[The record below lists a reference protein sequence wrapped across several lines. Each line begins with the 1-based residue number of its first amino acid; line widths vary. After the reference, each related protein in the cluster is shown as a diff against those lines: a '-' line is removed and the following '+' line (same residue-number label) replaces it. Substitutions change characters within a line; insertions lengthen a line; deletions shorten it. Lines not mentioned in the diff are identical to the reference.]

1 MQGEWRSPRQ
11 MLHDQ
16 TYDGHASVHD
26 DSMAE
31 DLGLPGAPIEGPTH
45 FSQLDLLAYEIF
57 GDEWFVTGSVSS
69 HFETMVVEG
78 ERVKAFA
85 QQTDSHTAEAWA
97 EKENGDR
104 VLTAS
109 LTVRGATT
117 LLSERLAAAQAKDP
131 GELFIID
138 RLEPGMTTGPDDA
151 TLTMNDRNGD
161 LYPFS
166 LAEKLA
172 AITEPCRWY
181 VDAASSP
188 WGQAVVP
195 SEMLSVIG
203 HRSGSH
209 LPVRGPS
216 VGLFVDLE
224 VCRYRPVLVDSN
236 YSVTHEVV
244 AMGQSRRVESYW
256 TRSSIV
262 DSDSQIVADVLLHQ
276 GVFKASYADYP
287 PQSS

>member
-1 MQGEWRSPRQ
+1 

-45 FSQLDLLAYEIF
+45 FSQLDLLAHEIF

-69 HFETMVVEG
+69 HFENMVVEG

-85 QQTDSHTAEAWA
+85 RQTDGRTAEAWA

-109 LTVRGATT
+109 LTIGGATT

-131 GELFIID
+131 GKLFIID

-151 TLTMNDRNGD
+151 TLTMNERNGD

-172 AITEPCRWY
+172 AITEPCEWY
-181 VDAASSP
+181 SDEAVSP
-188 WGQAVVP
+188 WGRAVVP
-195 SEMLSVIG
+195 SEMLSVMG

-224 VCRYRPVLVDSN
+224 VCRYQPVLVASK

-244 AMGQSRRVESYW
+244 AIGQSRRVESYW

-262 DSDSQIVADVLLHQ
+262 NSDGQVVADVLLHQ

>member
-1 MQGEWRSPRQ
+1 

-45 FSQLDLLAYEIF
+45 FSQLDLLAHEIF

-69 HFETMVVEG
+69 HFENMVVEG

-85 QQTDSHTAEAWA
+85 RQTDGRTAEAWA

-109 LTVRGATT
+109 LTIGGATT

-151 TLTMNDRNGD
+151 TLTMNERNGD

-172 AITEPCRWY
+172 AITEPCEWY
-181 VDAASSP
+181 SDEAVSP
-188 WGQAVVP
+188 WGRAVVP
-195 SEMLSVIG
+195 SEMLSVMG

-224 VCRYRPVLVDSN
+224 VCRYQPVLVASK

-244 AMGQSRRVESYW
+244 AIGQSRRVESYW

-262 DSDSQIVADVLLHQ
+262 NSDGQVVADVLLHQ

>member
-1 MQGEWRSPRQ
+1 
-11 MLHDQ
+11 
-16 TYDGHASVHD
+16 
-26 DSMAE
+26 
-31 DLGLPGAPIEGPTH
+31 
-45 FSQLDLLAYEIF
+45 
-57 GDEWFVTGSVSS
+57 
-69 HFETMVVEG
+69 
-78 ERVKAFA
+78 
-85 QQTDSHTAEAWA
+85 
-97 EKENGDR
+97 
-104 VLTAS
+104 
-109 LTVRGATT
+109 VRGATT

-195 SEMLSVIG
+195 SEMLSVMG

-224 VCRYRPVLVDSN
+224 VCRYRPVLVDST

-256 TRSSIV
+256 TRSSIL
-262 DSDSQIVADVLLHQ
+262 DSDSQVVADVLLHQ

>member
-1 MQGEWRSPRQ
+1 

-45 FSQLDLLAYEIF
+45 FSQLDLLAHEIF

-69 HFETMVVEG
+69 HFENMVVEG

-85 QQTDSHTAEAWA
+85 RQTDGRTAEAWA

-109 LTVRGATT
+109 LTIGGATT

-151 TLTMNDRNGD
+151 TLTMNERNGD

-172 AITEPCRWY
+172 AITEPCEWY
-181 VDAASSP
+181 SDEAVSP
-188 WGQAVVP
+188 WGRAVVP
-195 SEMLSVIG
+195 SEMLSVMG

-224 VCRYRPVLVDSN
+224 VCRYQPVLVASK

-244 AMGQSRRVESYW
+244 AIGQSRRVESYW

-262 DSDSQIVADVLLHQ
+262 NSDGQVVADVLLHQ

-287 PQSS
+287 PQPS

>member
-78 ERVKAFA
+78 EHVKAFA

-195 SEMLSVIG
+195 SEMLSVMG

-224 VCRYRPVLVDSN
+224 VCRYRPVLVDST

-262 DSDSQIVADVLLHQ
+262 DSDSQVVADVLLHQ

>member
-1 MQGEWRSPRQ
+1 

-31 DLGLPGAPIEGPTH
+31 GLGLPGAPIEGPTH

-57 GDEWFVTGSVSS
+57 GDEWFVTGCISS
-69 HFETMVVEG
+69 HFENMVIEG
-78 ERVKAFA
+78 EQVKAFA
-85 QQTDSHTAEAWA
+85 QRTDDRTAEAWA
-97 EKENGDR
+97 EKENGDK
-104 VLTAS
+104 VLTAT
-109 LTVRGATT
+109 LTVGGANT
-117 LLSERLAAAQAKDP
+117 LLFERLSAAQAKDT

-138 RLEPGMTTGPDDA
+138 RLELGMTTGPDDA
-151 TLTMNDRNGD
+151 TLTMNERNGD

-172 AITEPCRWY
+172 AITEPCEWY
-181 VDAASSP
+181 SDEAVSP
-188 WGQAVVP
+188 WGRAVVP
-195 SEMLSVIG
+195 SEMLSVMG
-203 HRSGSH
+203 HRGGSH

-224 VCRYRPVLVDSN
+224 VRRYQPVLVDVD

-262 DSDSQIVADVLLHQ
+262 DRAGTAIADVLLHQ